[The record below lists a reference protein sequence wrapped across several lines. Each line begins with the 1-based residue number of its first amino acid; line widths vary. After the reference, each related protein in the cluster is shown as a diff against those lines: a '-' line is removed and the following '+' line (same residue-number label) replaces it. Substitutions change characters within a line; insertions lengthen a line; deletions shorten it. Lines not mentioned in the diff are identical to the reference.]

1 MYLSPDIFFE
11 TNSSTMTSFA
21 DLTGAVDKELQTALS
36 AHDAL
41 GWLVQGHERFKA
53 GTPRNR
59 NKAEMLEG
67 AAGGQFPYAAVLG
80 CIDSRAP
87 IEHIFD
93 AQIGDLFVA
102 RVAGNVVNPDILG
115 SLEYACKYAGTKVIL
130 ILGHTSC
137 GAVGAAWGG
146 VEDGNITEL
155 LSKIKPA
162 VDTVQGTVGTEATPE
177 NLNACVA
184 ENVSVACEAL
194 RAQSDILAG
203 LEREGKIVIAGGVYN
218 VAKGEV
224 EFTIKP

>member
-1 MYLSPDIFFE
+1 MYLATKIKLSL
-11 TNSSTMTSFA
+11 MTTFS
-21 DLTGAVDKELQTALS
+21 DLTGAVTKDIQTTLTAQE
-36 AHDAL
+36 AFN
-41 GWLVQGHERFKA
+41 WLVEGHDRFKSES
-53 GTPRNR
+53 PRER
-59 NKAEMLEG
+59 SRADMLDG

-87 IEHIFD
+87 IEQIFD

-102 RVAGNVVNPDILG
+102 RVAGNVVNPDVLG

-146 VEDGNITEL
+146 VEDGNITGL
-155 LSKIKPA
+155 LAKIKPA
-162 VDTVQGTVGTEATPE
+162 VDTVQAKVGSDATPD

-184 ENVSVACEAL
+184 ENVHVACNAL

-203 LEREGKIVIAGGVYN
+203 LEKDGTIVIAGGVYN

-224 EFTIKP
+224 EFLTKP

>member
-1 MYLSPDIFFE
+1 MYLALEIQFLLDMI
-11 TNSSTMTSFA
+11 SFS
-21 DLTGAVDKELQTALS
+21 DLTGAVTKDIQSTLTAQE
-36 AHDAL
+36 AFN
-41 GWLVQGHERFKA
+41 WLVEGHDRFKSES
-53 GTPRNR
+53 PRTR
-59 NKAEMLEG
+59 SRAEMLGG

-87 IEHIFD
+87 IEQIFD

-102 RVAGNVVNPDILG
+102 RVAGNVVNPDVLG

-146 VEDGNITEL
+146 VEDGNITGL
-155 LSKIKPA
+155 LAKIKPA
-162 VDTVQGTVGTEATPE
+162 VDTVQARVGSDATPE

-184 ENVSVACEAL
+184 ENVHVACDAL

-203 LEREGKIVIAGGVYN
+203 LEKDGTIVIAGGVYN

-224 EFTIKP
+224 EFLTKP